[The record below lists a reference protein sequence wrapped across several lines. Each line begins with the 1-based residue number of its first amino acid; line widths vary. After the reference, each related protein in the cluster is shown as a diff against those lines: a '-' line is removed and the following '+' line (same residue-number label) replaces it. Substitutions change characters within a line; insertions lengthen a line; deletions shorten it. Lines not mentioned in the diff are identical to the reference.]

1 MDIGHPAY
9 RPLHAFASAG
19 WKDPHTLLLRLCIA
33 DVCFGTLRLCFV
45 FDGQELTVAGRK
57 NAEWF
62 FREYQGFATGQAD
75 PATGRADPATGQADP
90 A

>member
-1 MDIGHPAY
+1 MPWTSDTRPIGPCTPLPA
-9 RPLHAFASAG
+9 P
-19 WKDPHTLLLRLCIA
+19 DPHTLLLRLCIA

-62 FREYQGFATGQAD
+62 FREYQGFATG
-75 PATGRADPATGQADP
+75 RADPATGQADP